1 MSLLQAL
8 FAASTVIKFYQAS
21 MFACVQF
28 YNFTIFVYDIHCK
41 LHVAASIIAQSCIHF
56 ALEDRISAK

>member
-1 MSLLQAL
+1 
-8 FAASTVIKFYQAS
+8 
-21 MFACVQF
+21 MFACVRF

-56 ALEDRISAK
+56 ALVDRIKAK